1 MLQLSSD
8 FRAEILPGPDSASTV
23 VRVVGEIDMLTAPSL
38 RAVLETAC
46 EGSRHTVVDMA
57 GVEFMGSA
65 GITALLGAADRA
77 RDCGG
82 RLTLQNPARIV
93 RRVMDIVS
101 IEGQLPIEDE
111 IDLETSAQSA
121 SV

>member
-1 MLQLSSD
+1 VLQLSSD
-8 FRAEILPGPDSASTV
+8 FRAEIFPGPNPASTV

-38 RAVLETAC
+38 RAVLKTAC

-65 GITALLGAADRA
+65 GITALLGAADHA

-82 RLTLQNPARIV
+82 TLTLQNPARIV

-111 IDLETSAQSA
+111 IDPESSAQSLSA
-121 SV
+121 